1 MVLLTSFPGFFYKI
15 TKKGREIFLNLKIRT
30 NKIRGTDSCT
40 NKAYF
45 VIIITCFSVK
55 IRTFNEFTYKF
66 PNNLKRKRLRVE
78 YEEGYFRIIE

>member
-1 MVLLTSFPGFFYKI
+1 M
-15 TKKGREIFLNLKIRT
+15 
-30 NKIRGTDSCT
+30 RGTDSCT

-45 VIIITCFSVK
+45 VINITCFSVK